1 MKVLIVDHDTAA
13 LQAAVRSLGGLFEA
27 FVAVSKNDCLA
38 RIREGGIA
46 IVVACERLT
55 DGSGLDLL
63 ATLGKNEPEV
73 LRIFAADAERLKKLG
88 GHLAPFKLFDTIAYP
103 LDPLQLKSALALAM
117 AQIGDAASGE
127 FENIVLEDDTPTL
140 IPEPDLATLPTVL
153 VLPRDPG
160 SLESAR
166 AALEGRDCRMIAARD
181 ANEARADLVARQPVV
196 ALIDVGALS
205 MDPVQW
211 LTEAHRG
218 SPRTILVALGRRDDG
233 QRLEL
238 LVTDGCLHRFVA
250 KPVSLAGLR
259 LVLDSALRLAT
270 MTTPASREAEP
281 ARGFA
286 DPRPD
291 FSDPII
297 REPLDEPRT
306 PEWRTSP
313 PPRPPR
319 AEPLRP
325 APAPAPAPR
334 VATDYSIS
342 AFEQP
347 SRRGYYIAGAALVA
361 VGLAWAIF
369 AMRPDGQTPA
379 PASGPVAVE
388 NDASGATAESLVAR
402 VESAMTSDDLVAAR
416 TALTELQQHAPDH
429 PRAALLATLVTRAE
443 EARRIAEA
451 PTAGLKVA
459 KPAPSPRS
467 PAAAETAPSPGAS
480 TGATDSRT
488 GAGPEAPAVATA
500 EPTNLRPTKLT
511 PVSFAGRTLDQSGS
525 AEVPQGPARVG
536 PADSRVQAPMPT
548 NLEERPPPVVM
559 EAKVLKRV
567 APDYP
572 ADAMRRKQEGSVE
585 VGYTVT
591 REGKVTDVHVDSAT
605 SPGVFDE
612 EAMAAVR
619 KWRFDPRREDGVPVD
634 FKTSIR
640 LEFRLD

>member
-13 LQAAVRSLGGLFEA
+13 LQAAVRGLGGFFEA
-27 FVAVSKNDCLA
+27 LVAVSKNDCLA

-63 ATLGKNEPEV
+63 ATLGKNDPEV

-140 IPEPDLATLPTVL
+140 SSEPDLATLPTVL

-218 SPRTILVALGRRDDG
+218 SPRTVLVALGRRDDG

-259 LVLDSALRLAT
+259 LVLDSALRLAS
-270 MTTPASREAEP
+270 MAQPPREAEP
-281 ARGFA
+281 VRGFA
-286 DPRPD
+286 DSGPD
-291 FSDPII
+291 LSDPII

-313 PPRPPR
+313 PPRPPK
-319 AEPLRP
+319 AEPPR
-325 APAPAPAPR
+325 PAPAPR
-334 VATDYSIS
+334 VTTDYSIP
-342 AFEQP
+342 AFEEP
-347 SRRGYYIAGAALVA
+347 SRRGYYIGGAAIA
-361 VGLAWAIF
+361 VIGLAWTFF
-369 AMRPDGQTPA
+369 ALRPDADA
-379 PASGPVAVE
+379 PASSAERVAVE
-388 NDASGATAESLVAR
+388 KSVDGASVDALVAR
-402 VESAMTSDDLVAAR
+402 VETAMTRDDLVTARAA
-416 TALTELQQHAPDH
+416 LSELQLMAPDH
-429 PRAALLATLVTRAE
+429 PRVALLGTLVTRAE
-443 EARRIAEA
+443 EARRMAEA

-459 KPAPSPRS
+459 KAAKTPSATV
-467 PAAAETAPSPGAS
+467 AAAPAS
-480 TGATDSRT
+480 N
-488 GAGPEAPAVATA
+488 APASAAESPIEAAPESPSVATA

-511 PVSFAGRTLDQSGS
+511 PVSFAGRTLDQGGS
-525 AEVPQGPARVG
+525 AEIPSGPARVG
-536 PADSRVQAPMPT
+536 PADARVQAPMPT
-548 NLEERPPPVVM
+548 NIEERPPPVVL

-605 SPGVFDE
+605 APGVFDE

-634 FKTSIR
+634 FRTSVR

>member
-63 ATLGKNEPEV
+63 ATLGKNDPEV

-88 GHLAPFKLFDTIAYP
+88 GHLTPFRLFDTIAYP
-103 LDPLQLKSALALAM
+103 LDPMQLKSALALAM

-140 IPEPDLATLPTVL
+140 SPEPDLASLPTVL
-153 VLPRDPG
+153 VLPRDPA

-218 SPRTILVALGRRDDG
+218 SPRTVLVALGRRDDG

-259 LVLDSALRLAT
+259 LVLDSALRLAS
-270 MTTPASREAEP
+270 MTRAPLEAEP

-286 DPRPD
+286 DPGPD
-291 FSDPII
+291 LSDPII

-313 PPRPPR
+313 PPRAEAPP
-319 AEPLRP
+319 RP
-325 APAPAPAPR
+325 APAAAPR
-334 VATDYSIS
+334 ATTDYSIP
-342 AFEQP
+342 AFEEP
-347 SRRGYYIAGAALVA
+347 SRRGYYIGGAAIA
-361 VGLAWAIF
+361 AIGLAWAVL
-369 AMRPDGQTPA
+369 ALRPGADAPA
-379 PASGPVAVE
+379 PESGIAAIE
-388 NDASGATAESLVAR
+388 SNAGRATADALVAR
-402 VESAMTSDDLVAAR
+402 VEAAMTRDDLVAAR
-416 TALTELQQHAPDH
+416 TALTELQQLAPDH
-429 PRAALLATLVTRAE
+429 PRAALLVTLVTRAE

-459 KPAPSPRS
+459 KAPAATAAGAPAPVAVTPA
-467 PAAAETAPSPGAS
+467 PGEAAAAARTRIETAPQSP
-480 TGATDSRT
+480 
-488 GAGPEAPAVATA
+488 PLATA

-511 PVSFAGRTLDQSGS
+511 PVSFAGRTLDQSGPVEAPS
-525 AEVPQGPARVG
+525 GPARVG

-548 NLEERPPPVVM
+548 NIEERPPPVVM
-559 EAKVLKRV
+559 DAKVLKRV

-605 SPGVFDE
+605 TPGVFDE

-634 FKTSIR
+634 FKTSVR

>member
-27 FVAVSKNDCLA
+27 LVAVSKNDCLA

-63 ATLGKNEPEV
+63 ATLGKNDPEV

-103 LDPLQLKSALALAM
+103 LDPMQLKSALALAM
-117 AQIGDAASGE
+117 SQIGDAASGE

-140 IPEPDLATLPTVL
+140 SPEPDIASLPTVL

-166 AALEGRDCRMIAARD
+166 AALEDRDCRMIAARD

-218 SPRTILVALGRRDDG
+218 SPRTVLVALGRRDDG
-233 QRLEL
+233 QRLEM

-259 LVLDSALRLAT
+259 LVLDSALRLAS
-270 MTTPASREAEP
+270 MAQPQRETQP

-286 DPRPD
+286 DSGLD
-291 FSDPII
+291 HSDPII
-297 REPLDEPRT
+297 REPLDEPHT

-319 AEPLRP
+319 AEPQPR
-325 APAPAPAPR
+325 PAPAPAPR
-334 VATDYSIS
+334 VTTDFSIS
-342 AFEQP
+342 TLEEP
-347 SRRGYYIAGAALVA
+347 SRRGYYIAGAAIA
-361 VGLAWAIF
+361 VIGLAWAF
-369 AMRPDGQTPA
+369 VAMRPDTDAPA
-379 PASGPVAVE
+379 PESRTAAAANST
-388 NDASGATAESLVAR
+388 DGATADSLVAR
-402 VESAMTSDDLVAAR
+402 VEAAMTSDDLVAAR
-416 TALTELQQHAPDH
+416 AALTELQQQAPDH
-429 PRAALLATLVTRAE
+429 PRATLLTTLVTRAE
-443 EARRIAEA
+443 ESRRIAEA
-451 PTAGLKVA
+451 PTGGPKVA
-459 KPAPSPRS
+459 KAARTP
-467 PAAAETAPSPGAS
+467 PAAAAPATAQGETAP
-480 TGATDSRT
+480 ATQPRIE
-488 GAGPEAPAVATA
+488 EAAESSSVATA

-511 PVSFAGRTLDQSGS
+511 PVSFAGRTLDQGGT
-525 AEVPQGPARVG
+525 AEIPSGPARVG
-536 PADSRVQAPMPT
+536 PADARVQAPMPT
-548 NLEERPPPVVM
+548 NIEERPPPVVL

-605 SPGVFDE
+605 APGIFDE